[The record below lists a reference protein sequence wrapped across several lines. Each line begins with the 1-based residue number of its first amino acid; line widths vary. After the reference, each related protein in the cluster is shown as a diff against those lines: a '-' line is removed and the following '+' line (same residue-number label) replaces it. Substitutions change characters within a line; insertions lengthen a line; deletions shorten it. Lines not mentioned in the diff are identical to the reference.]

1 MLKVV
6 LAYEGSVLHSL
17 LIDHI
22 ASNCKLTDNIGSPLS
37 ELSCSQHIYAYK
49 SEFIGAICFVILLA
63 HRYRKQY
70 NKHDIVHRCDEDSR
84 ICGTPVNIH
93 LNYEEVHHFHFTRLG
108 IVCRI
113 LLNADINRNS
123 DEPVI
128 DRFRGRHSD
137 YRNLFRICAYT
148 SVEKVHKCYRGVVNI
163 HQIAVFSGHLGHF

>member
-49 SEFIGAICFVILLA
+49 SEFIGATCFVILLA

-70 NKHDIVHRCDEDSR
+70 NKHDIVHRCDKDSR
-84 ICGTPVNIH
+84 ICGTPVNIC
-93 LNYEEVHHFHFTRLG
+93 LNSNLVMKKFIISISLALLLFVAFFLMLILTETPMNLSLIGSGVATLITGTYLGFVHTPRSKKSINVTEVW
-108 IVCRI
+108 
-113 LLNADINRNS
+113 
-123 DEPVI
+123 
-128 DRFRGRHSD
+128 
-137 YRNLFRICAYT
+137 
-148 SVEKVHKCYRGVVNI
+148 
-163 HQIAVFSGHLGHF
+163 